1 MKFLTRARIRA
12 SARIILLLTVM
23 PQCYFNIIFSF
34 CRRAWTDTTRVDSM
48 TDEAVNMAKK
58 LFICESN
65 GDRTRRM
72 FWASVAI
79 RAILLSLKNKN
90 GLAKDHVNYL
100 KACFAATTDEYLTVY
115 EVRGLLY
122 ACFRVLDKLELFDAY
137 CQKFDKL
144 MPECPVVLEPRKL
157 ADLARCQVRQTLIK
171 SNLPLPFAV
180 EELPLPVTLKSFVLG
195 NIIDNSISRK
205 RKRDS
210 SEEAVGKEKFAKL
223 FE

>member
-1 MKFLTRARIRA
+1 
-12 SARIILLLTVM
+12 
-23 PQCYFNIIFSF
+23 
-34 CRRAWTDTTRVDSM
+34 
-48 TDEAVNMAKK
+48 MAKK
-58 LFICESN
+58 LFICKSN
-65 GDRTRRM
+65 GDRSRRM

-79 RAILLSLKNKN
+79 RGILLSLKNKN
-90 GLAKDHVNYL
+90 GLAKNHANYL
-100 KACFAATTDEYLTVY
+100 RACFAATTDAYLTVN

-122 ACFRVLDKLELFDAY
+122 ACFSVLDKLELFDVY
-137 CQKFDKL
+137 SQEFDKL

-171 SNLPLPFAV
+171 SSLPLPFVV
-180 EELPLPVTLKSFVLG
+180 EKLPLPITLKSFVLG
-195 NIIDNSISRK
+195 SIIDNSSSRK